1 MQDEVKEQ
9 CADEVAAIRRRIT
22 ELERI
27 LEISRELTSVLKL
40 EPLLRKILATAAELI
55 DGEGASILLLDAH
68 TGELRF
74 LAAFGGAS
82 EKVVE
87 INIPVEGSL
96 AGTILT
102 SRQPLIIPDAQADP
116 RMFREVDRHTGF
128 VTRSLLG
135 VPLLLT
141 NRCVGVVE
149 AINKRGSREFSQ
161 EDVKTLTALATQ
173 AAIAIENARLY
184 EAVVDHTKRL
194 EERVRE
200 RTAELQAR
208 NEELTAYDHTVAHD
222 LKNPLALVIG
232 YAEVLEE
239 GYASMTGQELK
250 EYLHTIAR
258 HGYKMR
264 SIIDELLLLAEL
276 RDMEVVAGPLDM
288 ASIMTETWQRLA
300 SMIEEYHAEIILP
313 DVWPV
318 ASGYGPWIEEVWVNY
333 LSNAIKYGGRP
344 PRLELGAQEQ
354 ADGLVCFWVRD
365 NGPGIPPE
373 EQSRLFSRFVRLDPE
388 RAKGHGLGLSIVR
401 RIVERLGGHVDVESQ
416 IGQGSIFAFSLPG
429 VGYHR
434 NQL

>member
-9 CADEVAAIRRRIT
+9 RADEVAAIRRRIT

-55 DGEGASILLLDAH
+55 NGEGASILLLDAH

-184 EAVVDHTKRL
+184 EAVVDHAKRL

-276 RDMEVVAGPLDM
+276 RDMEVEAGPLDM
-288 ASIMTETWQRLA
+288 ASIMTEIWQRLA